1 MKKLLILLLTFLSSA
16 HLFAQEAADRK
27 HYIAYRAGG
36 DLVMDG
42 KLNEGDWQAA
52 VWSDLFVDI
61 EGDKKPAPLYGSKM
75 KMLWDEEH
83 LYIAFW
89 MEEPHLWAT
98 YTERESV
105 IFNENDIELFID
117 TKGDTHNYYELE
129 INALGTEWD
138 LMLTKPYRDG
148 GLPLNGWNINGLEKG
163 IQLNGTLNNPE
174 DIDESW
180 TVELA
185 IPWKALS
192 QAGPSYSAPKD
203 GEQMRINF
211 SRVQWQLEVK
221 DGAYSKKINP
231 ATGKPF
237 PENNWV
243 WSPQGKISMHMPEEW
258 GYLQFSEKTVG
269 SGKAE
274 FKLHKDEKV
283 KHDLRKIYFSQRAY
297 FKKNGHYAKTLKE
310 LSLQDELEGKQFDF
324 EVSKTRFKISSPSIV
339 SDKNWYIIEDGRV
352 WQD

>member
-1 MKKLLILLLTFLSSA
+1 MKQLLPLLLTFVSSIP
-16 HLFAQEAADRK
+16 LFAQEAADRR
-27 HYIAYRAGG
+27 HYVAYRSAEK
-36 DLVMDG
+36 LMMDG
-42 KLNEGDWQAA
+42 HLDEDDWQAA
-52 VWSDLFVDI
+52 AWSELFVDI
-61 EGDKKPAPLYGSKM
+61 EGEHKPAPLYDSKM
-75 KMLWDEEH
+75 KMLWDDEH

-105 IFNENDIELFID
+105 IFSENDIELFID
-117 TKGDTHNYYELE
+117 INGDTHNYYELE

-148 GLPLNGWNINGLEKG
+148 ALAINGWNINGLEKG
-163 IQLNGTLNNPE
+163 ILLNGTLNNPE
-174 DIDESW
+174 DEDESW

-203 GEQMRINF
+203 GQQMRINF

-221 DGAYSKKINP
+221 DGVYTKRINP
-231 ATGKPF
+231 ETGKPF
-237 PENNWV
+237 PEYNWV

-258 GYLQFSEKTVG
+258 AYLQFSENTVG
-269 SGKAE
+269 EGTAE
-274 FKLHKDEKV
+274 FKLNEDEKV
-283 KHDLRKIYFSQRAY
+283 KDDLRKIYFLQKA
-297 FKKNGHYAKTLKE
+297 FHKNTGTYAKSEKK
-310 LSLQDELEGKQFDF
+310 LSLPRELRDRHFDF
-324 EVSKTRFKISSPSIV
+324 EVSKTRFKISSPSLV
-339 SDKNWYIIEDGRV
+339 SDKSWHITEDGRV